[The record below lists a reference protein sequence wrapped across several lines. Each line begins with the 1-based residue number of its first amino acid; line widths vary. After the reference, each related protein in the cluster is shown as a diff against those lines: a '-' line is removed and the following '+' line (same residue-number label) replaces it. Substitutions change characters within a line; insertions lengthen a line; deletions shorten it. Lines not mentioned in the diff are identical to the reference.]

1 MPMRTRIPMAI
12 RLHGRG
18 ERMSVA
24 DSAIIG
30 LLDIIHAHIDNG
42 DIDEA
47 IGVINRTKATLD
59 GTWSGK
65 E

>member
-1 MPMRTRIPMAI
+1 MNEGDR
-12 RLHGRG
+12 
-18 ERMSVA
+18 
-24 DSAIIG
+24 AIIG

-42 DIDEA
+42 DINKA
-47 IGVINRTKATLD
+47 IGVMNRTKATLD

>member
-1 MPMRTRIPMAI
+1 MNEGDR
-12 RLHGRG
+12 
-18 ERMSVA
+18 
-24 DSAIIG
+24 AIIG

-42 DIDEA
+42 DIDKA
-47 IGVINRTKATLD
+47 IGVLNRTKATLD

>member
-1 MPMRTRIPMAI
+1 MNEGDR
-12 RLHGRG
+12 
-18 ERMSVA
+18 
-24 DSAIIG
+24 AIIG
-30 LLDIIHAHIDNG
+30 LLDIIHAHINNG
-42 DIDEA
+42 DINKA

>member
-1 MPMRTRIPMAI
+1 MNE
-12 RLHGRG
+12 G
-18 ERMSVA
+18 

-42 DIDEA
+42 DINKA